1 MTAKPRYEQHEHRY
15 VSGNRPHVKHAHEG
29 GERPHQHAEMGPAAY
44 TGRKEASR
52 ARPTG
57 PQFPTVE
64 LEDAQRMFRVV
75 FVDRYTTEHERNGTT
90 PERFAAQREDFRAL
104 MAGEDEADDGVV
116 ARMVGTFRM
125 TPIYEIET
133 PEATDGQ

>member
-1 MTAKPRYEQHEHRY
+1 MTAKPRYEQHEHWY
-15 VSGNRPHVKHAHEG
+15 VGGNRPHVKHAHEG

-44 TGRKEASR
+44 TGRKDATR

-64 LEDAQRMFRVV
+64 LEDAQRTFRVV
-75 FVDRYTTEHERNGTT
+75 FVDRYTAEHERSGTS
-90 PERFAAQREDFRAL
+90 PEQFAARREDFRAL
-104 MAGEDEADDGVV
+104 CGGDAALAFGSAE
-116 ARMVGTFRM
+116 RMVRTFRM

-133 PEATDGQ
+133 PETQP